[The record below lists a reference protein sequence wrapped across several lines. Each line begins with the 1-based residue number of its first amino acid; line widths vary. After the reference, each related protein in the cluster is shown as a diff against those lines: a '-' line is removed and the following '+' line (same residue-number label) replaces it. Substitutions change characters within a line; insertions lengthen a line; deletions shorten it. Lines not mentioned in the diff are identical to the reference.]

1 VVRVCRELIAELF
14 PDVAMNWNVVLQVIV
29 CCGQCL
35 RLCRCAR
42 ACASPGD
49 SLLLLWLLSKQ
60 LLKGVRRTL
69 PARVDPRCTRT

>member
-49 SLLLLWLLSKQ
+49 SLLLLL
-60 LLKGVRRTL
+60 
-69 PARVDPRCTRT
+69 